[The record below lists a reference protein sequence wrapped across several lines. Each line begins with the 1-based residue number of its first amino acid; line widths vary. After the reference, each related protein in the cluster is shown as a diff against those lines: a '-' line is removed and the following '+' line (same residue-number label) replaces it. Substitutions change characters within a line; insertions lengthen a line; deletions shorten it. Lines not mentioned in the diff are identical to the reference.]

1 MFVDN
6 EHQFLYP
13 KKELLDIIQKLN
25 KGITPLIPEDE
36 LEEAKLLMRQLEA
49 EDDGDDEELLEEIE
63 KHKRIV
69 ALAEKE
75 KHKATKRDAYVY
87 EMTGI

>member
-1 MFVDN
+1 MDTN

-36 LEEAKLLMRQLEA
+36 LEEAKLLMRYMEA
-49 EDDGDDEELLEEIE
+49 EDDEDDDELLAEVE
-63 KHKRIV
+63 KHKTNGCTRR
-69 ALAEKE
+69 KG
-75 KHKATKRDAYVY
+75 KA
-87 EMTGI
+87 